1 MYNVKFLKGA
11 AASYTA
17 LETKDA
23 NTFYYIDEKDL
34 YLGSIKLS
42 NNADLQAAIKNITQ
56 NAKDIDT
63 IEAQLK
69 TLVGESGSGSIQS
82 MIDTAINGV
91 KGNMGDLGQ
100 LNTTKKDSLVNSI
113 NEVLAAVGTGG
124 TAAVVSMDT
133 TVTTQGMAKSYTLKQ
148 GDNTIGTIDIP
159 KDMVVKSGAVEVDPE
174 GQEKGTYIVLTL
186 ANTTEDKVYV
196 NVGKLVDIYTA
207 KQNATQ
213 IQLSIDSATR
223 EISAAVVAGSIS
235 STELADDAIIT
246 AKIAN
251 GNVTKE
257 KLSTTLQGSIDKADT
272 ALQKANIAI
281 GTANGTI
288 AVGGDDVAVKGL
300 GSAAYEDTDAFDA
313 AGAADTALSSAK
325 SYAEGLGKNY
335 ATAAQGT
342 KADSALQAADIKES
356 AENGKITVKDQD
368 IAIHGLGSAAYA
380 AASAF
385 DAAGSATTAE
395 TNAKDYA
402 DGLAKNYDA
411 KGAAD
416 TALESAKSYTD
427 TALTWGTIGE

>member
-17 LETKDA
+17 LEAKDA

-42 NNADLQAAIKNITQ
+42 NDADLQAAIKNITQ
-56 NAKDIDT
+56 NASDIDA

-82 MIDTAINGV
+82 MIDTAITGV
-91 KGNMGDLGQ
+91 KNEMGNLEQ

-113 NEVLAAVGTGG
+113 NEVLAAVNAGG
-124 TAAVVSMDT
+124 TAAAVTMDT
-133 TVTTQGMAKSYTLKQ
+133 TTTTQGMAKSYTLKQ
-148 GDNTIGTIDIP
+148 GESTIGTIDIP

-174 GQEKGTYIVLTL
+174 GQDKGTYIVLTL
-186 ANTTEDKVYV
+186 ANATEDKVYV

-213 IQLSIDSATR
+213 IQLSIDSTTR

-257 KLSTTLQGSIDKADT
+257 KLSTALQGSIDKADS
-272 ALQKANIAI
+272 ALQKASIAT

-288 AVGGDDVAVKGL
+288 AVGGDDIAVKGL
-300 GSAAYEDTDAFDA
+300 GSAAYANTDAFDA
-313 AGAADTALSSAK
+313 TGAADTALASAK
-325 SYAEGLGKNY
+325 SYADGLAKNY
-335 ATAAQGT
+335 ATAAQGA
-342 KADSALQAADIKES
+342 KADTALQAADIKES
-356 AENGKITVKDQD
+356 TENGKITIKDQD
-368 IAIHGLGSAAYA
+368 VAIHGLGSAAYA
-380 AASAF
+380 AASSF

-395 TNAKDYA
+395 TNAKAYA

-416 TALESAKSYTD
+416 TALESAKSYVD
-427 TALTWGTIGE
+427 GALTWGTIGE